1 MVAID
6 TLFYNK
12 LSMVPWNIVKYNV
25 FPDAQRGPELYG
37 TEPVHFYLAN
47 LVLNFNI
54 LVPFALAALPA
65 LLVTYRFDQ
74 KRLGE
79 RHQFINQS
87 SPYVLLAVR
96 LAPVY
101 LWTAIMTAQKHKE
114 ERFMYPIYPL
124 LCFNASVTVYLIR
137 GWFEAAFVAVTNS
150 PYRVSMLHRLAYSHH
165 TLHILNLVRF
175 AGVALVPL

>member
-6 TLFYNK
+6 TLSYNQ
-12 LSMVPWNIVKYNV
+12 LSVVPWNIVRYNV

-79 RHQFINQS
+79 RRQFVNQS

-101 LWTAIMTAQKHKE
+101 LWVGIMTAQKHKE

-124 LCFNASVTVYLIR
+124 LCFNAAVTVYLVR
-137 GWFEAAFVAVTNS
+137 GWFETAFIAVTNS
-150 PYRVSMLHRLAYSHH
+150 PYRVSVLRRPAYSHH
-165 TLHILNLVRF
+165 TPRILNSVGF

>member
-25 FPDAQRGPELYG
+25 LPEAQRGPELYG
-37 TEPVHFYLAN
+37 TEPVYFYLAN

-79 RHQFINQS
+79 RHQFVNQS